1 MIYGYCR
8 VSTTGQAD
16 GNSLEQQERQILN
29 DYPSATIYKESYT
42 GTKTDR
48 PIFNELLDKLESGDM
63 LVVTKLDRFARS
75 LSQGNELVTELINK
89 GIRVNILN
97 IGMMDNT
104 PNSKL
109 IRNIFFSFAEFE
121 RDMII
126 ERTQQGKA
134 IAKANNP
141 NFKEGRP
148 KKFKNGLM
156 ELAIQEFASGQSTY
170 ADIDNKYGISK
181 STLYRAMKKR
191 QAEQI
196 EGIEQS
202 QATQSSD
209 ANNVATRPKAN
220 TKLHK
225 ITERANELGLTVVS
239 YDESIENMSLKHLD
253 EVLDQLEFGTGDIKV
268 SIRRKQYVLEVVI
281 DDNELDLQ
289 LLSRD
294 EYKNKYGR
302 DIYEE
307 EH

>member
-1 MIYGYCR
+1 MSDMIYGYCR
-8 VSTTGQAD
+8 VSTTGQVE
-16 GNSLEQQERQILN
+16 GNSLEQQEQQILN
-29 DYPSATIYKESYT
+29 DYPTAIIYKESYT

-75 LSQGNELVTELINK
+75 LSQGNDLVTELIDK

-141 NFKEGRP
+141 NFREGRP
-148 KKFKNGLM
+148 KKFKNGLI
-156 ELAIQEFASGQSTY
+156 ELAMKEFENGKKTY
-170 ADIDNKYGISK
+170 ADIDREYGISK

-191 QAEQI
+191 QAEQLN
-196 EGIEQS
+196 Q
-202 QATQSSD
+202 
-209 ANNVATRPKAN
+209 R
-220 TKLHK
+220 
-225 ITERANELGLTVVS
+225 
-239 YDESIENMSLKHLD
+239 KH
-253 EVLDQLEFGTGDIKV
+253 
-268 SIRRKQYVLEVVI
+268 
-281 DDNELDLQ
+281 
-289 LLSRD
+289 
-294 EYKNKYGR
+294 
-302 DIYEE
+302 
-307 EH
+307 